1 MTETRFYGPAR
12 LIYLFIKINSFF
24 LLSTPWPKPLFSLK
38 PLDAMHNL
46 VEVIVIYGLPRKVLG
61 IFKEEPCRLKSV
73 NEYRLLF
80 IQNIS
85 PILIG

>member
-1 MTETRFYGPAR
+1 MTETRFYEPAR

-24 LLSTPWPKPLFSLK
+24 FTEYVLTQTLVFTKT
-38 PLDAMHNL
+38 AGRHNL

-61 IFKEEPCRLKSV
+61 IFKKEPCRLKSV

>member
-1 MTETRFYGPAR
+1 MTETRFYEPAR

-24 LLSTPWPKPLFSLK
+24 FTEHALTKTLVFTKT
-38 PLDAMHNL
+38 AGRHNL

-85 PILIG
+85 RILIG

>member
-1 MTETRFYGPAR
+1 MSPRD
-12 LIYLFIKINSFF
+12 LFIYKNKSFF
-24 LLSTPWPKPLFSLK
+24 FLTEHALTQTLGFTKT
-38 PLDAMHNL
+38 AGRHNL

-61 IFKEEPCRLKSV
+61 IFKEEPPCRLKSV

>member
-1 MTETRFYGPAR
+1 MTKAGFYEPTEIEHPTQTLVFTKTAGR
-12 LIYLFIKINSFF
+12 
-24 LLSTPWPKPLFSLK
+24 
-38 PLDAMHNL
+38 HNL

>member
-1 MTETRFYGPAR
+1 MTETRFYEPAR

-24 LLSTPWPKPLFSLK
+24 FTEHALTQTLVFTKT
-38 PLDAMHNL
+38 AGRHNL

-61 IFKEEPCRLKSV
+61 IFKEEPCRFKSV